1 MSSIFYFKWLFA
13 LPLLMS
19 CTTVKKA
26 VIKYKLKEAR
36 DRKSEQ
42 VTYSPPPPPFQQQE
56 NENLDAFWWNKTTQN
71 SISYFSSCPKG
82 GPPDSLKEIER
93 GMLSEVTNYKI
104 RKTVEKRNTRHTQ
117 IRVPT
122 DKGEIRNSIYT
133 IKADKCF
140 YILNFVASSPTNF
153 KKDELAFRKFVS
165 SFKGL

>member
-1 MSSIFYFKWLFA
+1 MSLIPYFKWLFV
-13 LPLLMS
+13 LFLLIS

-42 VTYSPPPPPFQQQE
+42 VTYSPPPPPFQQLK

-71 SISYFSSCPKG
+71 SISYFSSCPKD
-82 GPPDSLKEIER
+82 GPLNNLQEIEK
-93 GMLSEVTNYKI
+93 GVLSEVTDYKVI
-104 RKTVEKRNTRHTQ
+104 KTMEKKNTRHTQ

-122 DKGEIRNSIYT
+122 DQGEIRNSIYI
-133 IKADKCF
+133 IKEAKCF
-140 YILNFVASSPTNF
+140 YILNFVAGSLKSF
-153 KKDELAFRKFVS
+153 KKDEPIFQKFIS